1 MTYKPTN
8 PDALVP
14 LIRMLLD
21 QVKDLYA
28 RCEAMK
34 LVLEAQGVLPEAE
47 YAQRRAECLA
57 LWEKT
62 LTTESSR
69 VLQEAVDRDWQ
80 LLLEKHEGT
89 KQ

>member
-14 LIRMLLD
+14 FIRLLLD

-34 LVLEAQGVLPEAE
+34 LVLESHGVLPEAE
-47 YAQRRAECLA
+47 YAKRRAECLA
-57 LWEKT
+57 LWDKT
-62 LTTESSR
+62 LTTEAHR
-69 VLQEAVDRDWQ
+69 MLQEATDRDWK